1 VGNVDRFARTHK
13 RSPREAVV
21 EYEPPEMLDLGSVE
35 ELTFGGAAVPA
46 HDHITGFKFFIQYS
60 SDEDDS
66 EE

>member
-1 VGNVDRFARTHK
+1 
-13 RSPREAVV
+13 
-21 EYEPPEMLDLGSVE
+21 MLDLGSVE

-60 SDEDDS
+60 SDEGEDDDS